1 MLNLAQWQEID
12 SFYMA
17 EGKVFQTLTRLAQSL
32 DRAGISYAIVGGM
45 AMAVQG
51 FVRPTKDVNIL
62 LTPQGLAAFQQQ
74 LVGRGFVAA
83 FSGATRK
90 FKDAQTGVEIQIRK
104 SGSFPGDGK
113 PKPVVFP
120 DPVAVAVDYNG
131 IKVIDLTQLMELKL
145 ASGMTGRG
153 RLRDLADV
161 QDLIRTFSLPLELAE
176 SIDASVREKYLE
188 LWNDLNGG

>member
-32 DRAGISYAIVGGM
+32 DRAGISYAIVRGM
-45 AMAVQG
+45 AMAVHG
-51 FVRPTKDVNIL
+51 FVRPTEDVDIL
-62 LTPQGLAAFQQQ
+62 LTPQGLASFQQQ
-74 LVGRGFVAA
+74 LVGRGFIAA
-83 FSGATRK
+83 FPGATRK
-90 FKDAQTGVEIQIRK
+90 FKDAQTGVEIEILT

-113 PKPVVFP
+113 PKPVAFP

-131 IKVIDLTQLMELKL
+131 IKVIDLTRLIELKL
-145 ASGMTGRG
+145 ASGLTGRG

-161 QDLIRTFSLPLELAE
+161 QDLIRTFSLPLALAE

-188 LWNDLNGG
+188 LWNDLNDG